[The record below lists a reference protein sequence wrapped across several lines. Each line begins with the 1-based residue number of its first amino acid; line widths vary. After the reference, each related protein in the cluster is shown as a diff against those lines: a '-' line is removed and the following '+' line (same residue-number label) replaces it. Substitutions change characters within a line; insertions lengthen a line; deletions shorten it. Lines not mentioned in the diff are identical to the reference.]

1 MHSPARRSR
10 QNPDFKESIWMINS
24 NLMGHYWR
32 VAAPRDWRYA
42 AGGRGN
48 WALRTDF
55 KCDDMLRAIL
65 GKYYTIAPGSY
76 GFAGTPGKKL
86 VNYGSLTEASAWN
99 SSQWPQIANVPL
111 TFNAFTGGDAP
122 NTYIIRLDNDKWNA
136 LTTNVGTTDFL
147 KQVEYEEGSYAG
159 DPNWRFY
166 LRGNPEGDPTI
177 SSRFAGV
184 TPIFQDPGPFIDNTF
199 FYRKPSNSRGI
210 REECGI
216 KIDVASTYNFYAD
229 TTPPYEDAISTL
241 PEPLL
246 PNFYCM
252 ESELRNTGSIV
263 NNVDYIRQIKM
274 HVASRAAPGSSLEN
288 NFPLDEWFEQVTGID
303 GQPAGITE
311 STSDEFYSLYA
322 ASANSVANSPD
333 IAAITADSAE
343 FKNCVILCSDLKG
356 LNKLAVG
363 DTKSTGLI
371 NVPFYNTLTLG
382 LDDDSMNSRRTKN
395 LLAHSTGETWTGN
408 FFRRLKTSQFS
419 GDPEGFKSF
428 MDILQ
433 MRIIQKIEA
442 GEKRFA
448 VNYTKWTESNIDEST
463 GQLLNYTHSAAVPA
477 ADSAEVDFSWKSFL
491 HAPPDAAQD
500 RINQYSSDPSVPAGL
515 GGVQDNLLLLRD
527 YNSKIE
533 EDPLLVEADVTDVIA
548 VDAAD
553 SNGDIA
559 YPTRNFNSV
568 LRGESCYSETILY
581 KVDKS
586 LDGNVVQT
594 FYISARNGDW
604 QEQEINYIDT
614 QIKYGRKYTYD
625 IKQIKLVYG
634 NRYTYENLQLYY
646 SNIAPELSRGIG
658 RALGIYRSP
667 GQQRW
672 DGTGYTGIHE
682 VLDNIIKQA
691 VDPSAYIPDTENPP
705 VALEQT
711 GYFIWRPQ
719 GSSHPSW
726 PGSLNEYQYKELFHV
741 GTNFRAPSQPNNDTR
756 MGAASLGGFG
766 TLATST
772 NPLDGIKM
780 TMNRN
785 AAVPA
790 FLQGDAIRAFE
801 NILQRPPASSSP
813 VTINVGDPITPP
825 VGGIVAGTNIVAG
838 SQGRSSDE
846 VPGTTP
852 PLPPGVRN

>member
-1 MHSPARRSR
+1 MPG

-32 VAAPRDWRYA
+32 TAGGTRDWRHA

-55 KCDDMLRAIL
+55 QCDDMLRAIL

-99 SSQWPQIANVPL
+99 TTQWPQIANVPL
-111 TFNAFTGGDAP
+111 TFNAFTGGGAP

-246 PNFYCM
+246 PNFYCI
-252 ESELRNTGSIV
+252 ESELRNTGSTP
-263 NNVDYIRQIKM
+263 NNFDYIRQIKM
-274 HVASRAAPGSSLEN
+274 HYSSRAGQGASLSVD
-288 NFPLDEWFEQVTGID
+288 FPLDEWFDQVTGVN
-303 GQPAGITE
+303 GVPASWTE
-311 STSDEFYSLYA
+311 STGDEFYSLYA

-395 LLAHSTGETWTGN
+395 TPIHPAGETWTGN
-408 FFRRLKTSQFS
+408 FFRRLKASQFS

-442 GEKRFA
+442 GEKSA
-448 VNYTKWTESNIDEST
+448 ADNYTKWTESNIDEST
-463 GQLLNYTHSAAVPA
+463 GQLLNATHSAAVPA

-500 RINQYSSDPSVPAGL
+500 RINATTSPQAS
-515 GGVQDNLLLLRD
+515 DNLLLLRD

-548 VDAAD
+548 VDDAD

-568 LRGESCYSETILY
+568 LRGESCYSEPILY
-581 KVDKS
+581 KIDKS
-586 LDGNVVQT
+586 LDGTVVQT
-594 FYISARNGDW
+594 FYISARNGNW

-625 IKQIKLVYG
+625 IKQIRLVYG
-634 NRYTYENLQLYY
+634 NDYKYENLQLYY
-646 SNIAPELSRGIG
+646 SNISPELSRGIG
-658 RALGIYRSP
+658 RALGIYRPP

-672 DGTGYTGIHE
+672 DGTSTDQVGIHE
-682 VLDNIIKQA
+682 VLDDIIKQA

-705 VALEQT
+705 VAPEQT

-726 PGSLNEYQYKELFHV
+726 AASLNEYQYKELFHV
-741 GTNFRAPSQPNNDTR
+741 GTTFSPPTTPNNDTV
-756 MGAASLGGFG
+756 MGADSLGGFG
-766 TLATST
+766 TLSTST

-780 TMNRN
+780 TVKKIGANP
-785 AAVPA
+785 V
-790 FLQGDAIRAFE
+790 FLQGHDIRAFE

-825 VGGIVAGTNIVAG
+825 VGGIVAGSNIVTR

-846 VPGTTP
+846 VPGAAPT
-852 PLPPGVRN
+852 LPPGVGN